1 MFKTR
6 LLSGIVLVL
15 VALLTICSG
24 GTVLYMTVLCLSLI
38 GAGELFRVM
47 KVREDNGICWKL
59 RAMRAL

>member
-24 GTVLYMTVLCLSLI
+24 GPALYLTVMCLSVV
-38 GAGELFRVM
+38 GAGDVLRVM
-47 KVREDNGICWKL
+47 KVEEDKGNLMDITC
-59 RAMRAL
+59 

>member
-24 GTVLYMTVLCLSLI
+24 GTVLYMTDLCLSLL

-47 KVREDNGICWKL
+47 KV
-59 RAMRAL
+59 

>member
-38 GAGELFRVM
+38 GAGELLSL
-47 KVREDNGICWKL
+47 IHI
-59 RAMRAL
+59 